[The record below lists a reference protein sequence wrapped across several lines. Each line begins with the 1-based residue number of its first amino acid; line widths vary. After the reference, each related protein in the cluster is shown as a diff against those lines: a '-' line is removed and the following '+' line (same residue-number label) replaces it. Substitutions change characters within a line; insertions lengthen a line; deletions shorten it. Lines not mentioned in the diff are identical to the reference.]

1 MKLYSWAAFL
11 ILRAQGLQTRSDK
24 FSFLVNRNPIEPQ
37 QWAKISPALSTLPD
51 GENKFSNEARPPL
64 EVKLTPQNLQLLF
77 FLRLHWVFVPFYKFL
92 WESRCRHSVA
102 KIFSSFTAT
111 KPLLA
116 IHSRVRS
123 FTQKSVRLILIGRWS
138 DSWDNWNEGRRAKD
152 AAFVAGIP
160 FSSFLHSPP
169 LPATTLT
176 SAMQAMLS
184 TDRAALEIFFR
195 QSEAL
200 TRSG

>member
-11 ILRAQGLQTRSDK
+11 ILRPQRLQDLFWQVFVS
-24 FSFLVNRNPIEPQ
+24 SQSNPIEPQ
-37 QWAKISPALSTLPD
+37 QWAKISPAISTLPD

-123 FTQKSVRLILIGRWS
+123 FMQKSVRLILIGACKNKTEK
-138 DSWDNWNEGRRAKD
+138 DSSLKWLQG
-152 AAFVAGIP
+152 
-160 FSSFLHSPP
+160 
-169 LPATTLT
+169 
-176 SAMQAMLS
+176 
-184 TDRAALEIFFR
+184 
-195 QSEAL
+195 
-200 TRSG
+200 